1 MAMTEMN
8 AKDYWESLHRKD
20 YGLSSVGYFGVG
32 KPFNAWMYRVRRLV
46 FQKTMQPFIRARHDA
61 EILDVGSGTGFY
73 LDRWRE
79 LGLERTTGSDV
90 SDIAVERLQRRYPS
104 LNIVQLDIGEESSA
118 ELAQR
123 QFDIVSVF
131 DVLFHITDDLKY
143 HRAFENLAKL
153 VRPGG
158 LLVFSENFVHGAS
171 SRVAQ
176 QINRSITEIE
186 SLLESVGFEPLLRR
200 PMFVLM
206 NYPVDSTNLL
216 HRLCW
221 KALVLAMAA
230 WNPLGAAVGSI
241 LYPFEIVL
249 VSRLTE
255 GPSTE
260 LMVCRR
266 RSSSA

>member
-1 MAMTEMN
+1 MVIQSIRM
-8 AKDYWESLHRKD
+8 
-20 YGLSSVGYFGVG
+20 SSVPVVPARHPAARGRRPG
-32 KPFNAWMYRVRRLV
+32 PHAAVRS
-46 FQKTMQPFIRARHDA
+46 QPLIRARHDA

-158 LLVFSENFVHGAS
+158 LLVFSENFVHGES

-176 QINRSITEIE
+176 QINS
-186 SLLESVGFEPLLRR
+186 
-200 PMFVLM
+200 
-206 NYPVDSTNLL
+206 
-216 HRLCW
+216 
-221 KALVLAMAA
+221 
-230 WNPLGAAVGSI
+230 
-241 LYPFEIVL
+241 
-249 VSRLTE
+249 
-255 GPSTE
+255 
-260 LMVCRR
+260 
-266 RSSSA
+266 